1 MGKPTG
7 FLEIERQVS
16 TEIEP
21 LKRIKN
27 FNEFHKPLSRDEQSC
42 QGARCMDCGVPFCQN
57 GKMIQG
63 MVSGCPLN
71 NLIPEW
77 NDLIF
82 HKNYKA
88 ALKRLLKTTP
98 SSSINSIR
106 RSIICFSSFML
117 GIPYINSPPKRS
129 SLSKTVT

>member
-16 TEIEP
+16 TEVEP

-63 MVSGCPLN
+63 MVSGCPL
-71 NLIPEW
+71 
-77 NDLIF
+77 
-82 HKNYKA
+82 
-88 ALKRLLKTTP
+88 TT
-98 SSSINSIR
+98 
-106 RSIICFSSFML
+106 
-117 GIPYINSPPKRS
+117 
-129 SLSKTVT
+129 